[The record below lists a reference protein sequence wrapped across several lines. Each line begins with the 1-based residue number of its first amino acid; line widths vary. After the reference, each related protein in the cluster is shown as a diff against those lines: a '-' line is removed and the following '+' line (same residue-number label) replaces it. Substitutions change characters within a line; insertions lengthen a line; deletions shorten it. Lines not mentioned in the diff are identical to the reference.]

1 MRNISAFVLWLF
13 VGVFS
18 LRCLVFYFLWRK
30 QVCEHTPA
38 VSCKKDL
45 THRLSYHLD
54 SSEKEGRTF
63 HLGPEAGDG
72 LVRGQAETSAHS

>member
-1 MRNISAFVLWLF
+1 MRNISTFVLWLF

-18 LRCLVFYFLWRK
+18 LRCLGFYFVWKK
-30 QVCEHTPA
+30 QTCEHTLS

-63 HLGPEAGDG
+63 HLWPEAGG
-72 LVRGQAETSAHS
+72 RTCEGA